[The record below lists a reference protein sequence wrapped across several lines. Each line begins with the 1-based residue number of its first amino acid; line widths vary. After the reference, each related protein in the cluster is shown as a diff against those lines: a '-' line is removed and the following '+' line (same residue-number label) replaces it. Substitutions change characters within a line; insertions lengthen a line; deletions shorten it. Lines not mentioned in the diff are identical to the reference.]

1 MATGRWG
8 RPRKKMWLSVLF
20 GSALPCRAMSMTP
33 RAGRWLNMAEDAR
46 SMAERT
52 HDQDGKRVMLDIANS
67 YEELAAWAAK
77 TDGLTQTED

>member
-1 MATGRWG
+1 
-8 RPRKKMWLSVLF
+8 
-20 GSALPCRAMSMTP
+20 MSMTP

-52 HDQDGKRVMLDIANS
+52 HDHDGKLVMLDIANS

-77 TDGLTQTED
+77 TDEAHSRSREAGAAGDCGLTAPAPPP